1 MTHPSLRRDPAQA
14 AAWLRTPGAIRA
26 RAHALLAVG
35 EADGLPHFTVHPER
49 LDAVAEYVA
58 GVIRRAYPDL
68 RIPHHARWRHFQA
81 GGLDR
86 WADLARRLPDDP
98 AELART
104 RMDLCVVSVLLDAGA
119 GPGWRY
125 VEPGTGAVLARSEGL
140 AVASLHAFAAGLFS
154 RDGAPRVDA
163 EGLARLDVPALAR
176 AFQAGDGNP
185 LAGLDGRAAL
195 MRRLGD
201 ALRADPDLF
210 GPEGRPGGLF
220 DALRGPS
227 VAAADLLAAVLR
239 GLGPAWPARI
249 ALGGVPLGDVWRHPA
264 AAADDATA
272 GLVPFHKL
280 SQWLTYSLIEPFE
293 DAGVPV
299 TGLDALT
306 GLPEY
311 RNGGLLLDLG
321 AIGLRDPALAGHT
334 LPVGHEAVVEW
345 RALTVALLDRL
356 APLVR
361 ARLGRSEAELPL
373 SRILEGGTWA
383 AGRAVAAERR
393 PGGGPPLRVESDG
406 TVF

>member
-1 MTHPSLRRDPAQA
+1 M
-14 AAWLRTPGAIRA
+14 
-26 RAHALLAVG
+26 
-35 EADGLPHFTVHPER
+35 HPER
-49 LDAVAEYVA
+49 LDGVADYVA

-81 GGLDR
+81 GGVDR
-86 WADLARRLPDDP
+86 WATLADRLPDDP

-104 RMDLCVVSVLLDAGA
+104 RIDLCVVSVLLDAGA
-119 GPGWRY
+119 GPDWRY

-154 RDGAPRVDA
+154 RDRTPRVDA
-163 EGLARLDVPALAR
+163 AGLERIDAPALAR
-176 AFQAGDGNP
+176 AFQAGEGNP
-185 LAGLDGRAAL
+185 LAGLEGRAAL
-195 MRRLGD
+195 MRRLGV
-201 ALRADPDLF
+201 ALRADPALF
-210 GPEGRPGGLF
+210 GPQGRPGGLF
-220 DALRGPS
+220 DALRGPG
-227 VAAADLLAAVLR
+227 VAASDLLAAVLR

-264 AAADDATA
+264 ATASDATA
-272 GLVPFHKL
+272 ELVPFHKL

-299 TGLDALT
+299 TSLDALT

-311 RNGGLLLDLG
+311 RNGGLFLDLG
-321 AIGLRDPALAGHT
+321 VLRPRDPALAERA

-361 ARLGRSEAELPL
+361 ARLGQTEAELPL

-383 AGRAVAAERR
+383 AGRAIAAERR
-393 PGGGPPLRVESDG
+393 VGGGPPLRVHSDG